1 MFPKTSFNM
10 LQLISPKLMN
20 LACGSGPERWE
31 SGTSSRGR
39 ALKRREAT
47 GLCNKN
53 IDDGEFYSQNSRE
66 DEGGDLNTRILVFQ
80 MGGDYLPTIDDD
92 LGWVD

>member
-31 SGTSSRGR
+31 SGTCSRGR
-39 ALKRREAT
+39 AIDAKKRRESQGDCAT
-47 GLCNKN
+47 KVSAFL
-53 IDDGEFYSQNSRE
+53 SQNSRE
-66 DEGGDLNTRILVFQ
+66 DEGSDLNTRILFFQ
-80 MGGDYLPTIDDD
+80 MGGD
-92 LGWVD
+92 